1 MLKCITVFMVCTA
14 FPCSNVLGQTAQSST
29 QSQAAPQGSAQD
41 QPPQPK
47 QDQPPQPK
55 STATD
60 NLIVAAINENRA
72 TRKAIEAALKAENDP
87 DFALVVG
94 IGSLIVA
101 SGSTDYSNQANVLHS
116 NNLGRATPQF
126 LTGVSFRSKIPNFRK
141 FRGDESWQRRPWNAF
156 VSLKF
161 SPNSSQTINGFV
173 FGVSYSAAK
182 YMNILAGYSLT
193 PINEPSPGFR
203 QTAAQFVTAQQKQQL
218 DLQFDPN
225 AMLQNSPNAF
235 DGFPVTDPTG
245 KLIYAGNPVTVHYR
259 TGVMLG
265 VSIPIYFSSVFR

>member
-1 MLKCITVFMVCTA
+1 MLKCITVLMVCTA

-47 QDQPPQPK
+47 QDQPSQLK
-55 STATD
+55 STPSD
-60 NLIVAAINENRA
+60 NPAVTKIKQEKDDLKE
-72 TRKAIEAALKAENDP
+72 IEAAVNAEKDR
-87 DFALVVG
+87 DFALVIG

-126 LTGVSFRSKIPNFRK
+126 LTGVSFRSNIPNFSK
-141 FRGDESWQRRPWNAF
+141 FRGDETWQRKPWNAF

-173 FGVSYSAAK
+173 FGVSYSAMK
-182 YMNILAGYSLT
+182 NMNILAGYSLT

-265 VSIPIYFSSVFR
+265 VSFPIYFSSVFK